1 MGKSKEILTGDL
13 MRTLISACKS
23 VLPEGWGITILTYQH
38 NKPGIANYISDSE
51 RADMIKM
58 LRETA
63 DRLENK
69 QDFPSVE
76 QN

>member
-1 MGKSKEILTGDL
+1 MTGDL

-23 VLPEGWGITILTYQH
+23 VLPEGWGITILTYEQ

-69 QDFPSVE
+69 QDFPTVE

>member
-1 MGKSKEILTGDL
+1 M
-13 MRTLISACKS
+13 
-23 VLPEGWGITILTYQH
+23 GITILTYEQ

-69 QDFPSVE
+69 QDFPTVE